1 MTRTRSTIF
10 IIITLVFTICNAVPS
25 AAQDEAPSFSLI
37 FGWQTAGQE
46 SLLARKTTAIDSI
59 DVLHKLTLSFGSL
72 LGKSRIVDYDKG
84 DRFLLAA
91 REAGIDYLIPSAPEF
106 MFGLDEFKTMVAESA
121 YPRFVSAN
129 VVDESSGRTLAE
141 PYAMWLAGG
150 RRICVVGMSDADI
163 VKEAADKNVAGID
176 VITFNE
182 ALTRISLD
190 IARENPDMVIVAGRM
205 DRAAV
210 MEMALNHPFVDLFV
224 TNNQSGGFITGNAVA
239 TSVTVAG
246 KPVYIGSE
254 APNHLGAVIMS
265 EMYGFDTYEFRDTL
279 VDDRFKLDPSV
290 YGGLEEILKDLRQL
304 DYEETVVRKT
314 GEAVTAVL
322 KESFSVDAV
331 MIDRQSLFYYPLEDS
346 LTVFNV
352 QKIVKPFE
360 KLSAFT
366 IKGADIK
373 SALAK
378 SAGQIDPAYRLLTAG
393 ISADGKINDIPIQ
406 NDTDYY
412 VLTTTHLRMG
422 GSGYEQFTRGEK
434 DTIEDANML
443 EVVENYLVLKEKRI
457 REAEKQKIWQL
468 NLYLSLHA
476 DFDRKDVDLD
486 KNAYGNDIPKSWRSY
501 QDYYQGSF
509 LVSSQKNRLTVDK
522 TIGLHMLN
530 NYLEFS
536 YSRKGS
542 KNHNQNKV
550 VYDEPR
556 NSDPVEW
563 YSKYTYNIPNLPVKP
578 YIDVKLNS
586 FLYSGAGKHPL
597 TATVSSGAT
606 RTFPRLLNLNVSV
619 GVSGTRNYENLT
631 NNMGVKGRITLKKDI
646 PTGKILKTPISLD
659 SKTDTTWSPLA
670 EYYMAFQLENDN
682 TVRFKIMDKISVAA
696 HVKSYSYRNTKI
708 RKVATAYYYFMTID
722 YGMEWKF

>member
-1 MTRTRSTIF
+1 MKRTSCTIF
-10 IIITLVFTICNAVPS
+10 ISTLLLVFCNTVPVT
-25 AAQDEAPSFSLI
+25 AQDGPPTFSLI

-46 SLLARKTTAIDSI
+46 SLLARKATAIDSI
-59 DVLHKLTLSFGSL
+59 DARHKLTMSFGSL
-72 LGKSRIVDYDKG
+72 LGKSRIVNFDKG
-84 DRFLLAA
+84 DRFLVAA

-106 MFGLDEFKTMVAESA
+106 IFGLEEFRKMAAEPA

-129 VVDESSGRTLAE
+129 IVDELSGRTLVE

-150 RRICVVGMSDADI
+150 KRICIVGMSDARI
-163 VKEAADKNVAGID
+163 VKEAADKNVAGVD
-176 VITFNE
+176 VISFDK

-190 IARENPDMVIVAGRM
+190 IAKENPDMVIVAGRM

-210 MEMALNHPFVDLFV
+210 MEMALNHPYVNLFV
-224 TNNQSGGFITGNAVA
+224 TNNQSGGFVTSNAVSR
-239 TSVTVAG
+239 TVTVAG

-254 APNHLGAVIMS
+254 KPDHLGAVVMS
-265 EMYGFDTYEFRDTL
+265 EMYGFDTYEFRDTV
-279 VDDRFKLDPSV
+279 VDDRFKLDAPV
-290 YGGLEEILKDLRQL
+290 YDGLEEILKDMQQL
-304 DYEETVVRKT
+304 DYEESVVKQT

-331 MIDRQSLFYYPLEDS
+331 LIDRQSLFYYPLEDS

-352 QKIVKPFE
+352 RKIVKPFE

-366 IKGADIK
+366 LKGSEIK
-373 SALAK
+373 SVLSQ
-378 SAGQIDPAYRLLTAG
+378 SAAQHDPTYRLLTAG
-393 ISADGKINDIPIQ
+393 ISADGKINDIPVQ
-406 NDTDYY
+406 DDTDYY
-412 VLTTTHLRMG
+412 ILTTTHLRMG

-443 EVVENYLVLKEKRI
+443 EVIENYLVLKEKRI
-457 REAEKQKIWQL
+457 REAEKQKIWTL

-486 KNAYGNDIPKSWRSY
+486 KNLYGTDIPKSWQKY
-501 QDYYQGSF
+501 EDYYQGSF

-522 TIGLHMLN
+522 TIGLHMFN

-542 KNHNQNKV
+542 KNHTQNKV

-578 YIDVKLNS
+578 YMDVKLNS

-606 RTFPRLLNLNVSV
+606 RTFPRILNLNVSV

-646 PTGKILKTPISLD
+646 PTGKIFKTPVSLD
-659 SKTDTTWSPLA
+659 SKTDITWSPLA

-682 TVRFKIMDKISVAA
+682 TIRFKIMDKVSVAT

-708 RKVATAYYYFMTID
+708 KKVATAYYYFLTID